1 MKILQLVIML
11 LAVLSGT
18 ARAMEY
24 TVESGDTRIGI
35 AKNLT
40 GKASNY
46 VAITRKDGKP
56 FGKYIYKKDVL
67 IIPDELL
74 KKSNSV
80 IGKSATP
87 SIVPEKAKKKA
98 VKKATQPKVQPKVHF
113 WNPGRN
119 PWKGSLEQGVKGL
132 NFSPQGEKVLIEKR
146 RADSDRLGVT
156 IYPDGRVI
164 DEKGREFRMTRMG
177 FGKGKFID
185 NPVPAWGKKNP
196 GHREAG
202 WLYESQGEFLMYPFK
217 CWNPTR
223 LEIVSVPSPVVTTF
237 IERSP
242 EKEASPITTY
252 EEETSPAP
260 RTPVTYVQS
269 KCDPEIEATVGAY
282 IYINAPG
289 KDWVSRGLGGY
300 AELMYWQNCNSA
312 DCSSEYWWG
321 VGGIASAYEYSSVNL
336 PSQGDGWRVAG
347 EGGIKRIWEEDAKN
361 RMWKVKAR
369 LGWEES
375 EWENPQT
382 NKSIEQIGP
391 VYGPYAEYVHELQRN
406 KLWFVSQNEAWFGF
420 NQKVSGPSEWNISPQ
435 SRTFLEALAGFDYR
449 IDPRWTLRAQ
459 TGLGYQGW
467 DSESF
472 LPWNLQAMYELGE
485 NHGRIAF
492 GPYGQFYFSGIDP
505 TIGAFVRYDSG
516 DLIRE
521 FYGDSRVKKY
531 KFNGKQLGE
540 SDASK

>member
-1 MKILQLVIML
+1 MKILRLVIML

-18 ARAMEY
+18 ASAMEY
-24 TVESGDTRIGI
+24 TVKSGDTLTGI

-40 GKASNY
+40 GKASNFK
-46 VAITRKDGKP
+46 AIARKDGKP
-56 FGKYIYKKDVL
+56 FDKYIYSGDILVVS
-67 IIPDELL
+67 DEL
-74 KKSNSV
+74 ST
-80 IGKSATP
+80 ATL
-87 SIVPEKAKKKA
+87 KAKKGVA
-98 VKKATQPKVQPKVHF
+98 KKAEQSKSHF
-113 WNPGRN
+113 WNPGSN
-119 PWKGSLEQGVKGL
+119 PWKGGFEQGIWGL
-132 NFSPQGEKVLIEKR
+132 HFSPEGEKALIEKH
-146 RADSDRLGVT
+146 RADSDRLGVV

-164 DEKGREFRMTRMG
+164 DDKGREFRMIRMG
-177 FGKGKFID
+177 YGKGKFID
-185 NPVPAWGKKNP
+185 NPVPTWGKKNP

-223 LEIVSVPSPVVTTF
+223 LELVSVPPVVAANVIIGEPSKEAPSVIIYESETMSPVEVPKTQ
-237 IERSP
+237 
-242 EKEASPITTY
+242 
-252 EEETSPAP
+252 
-260 RTPVTYVQS
+260 VTYVQG

-282 IYINAPG
+282 VYINAPG
-289 KDWVSRGLGGY
+289 RDWATRGYGGY
-300 AELMYWQNCNSA
+300 AELMYWQNCNSG

-321 VGGIASAYEYSSVNL
+321 VGGIASVYEYSSVNF
-336 PSQGDGWRVAG
+336 PSEGDGWRVAG
-347 EGGIKRIWEEDAKN
+347 EAGLKRLWEEDAKN

-375 EWENPQT
+375 EWENSQT
-382 NKSIEQIGP
+382 GKSVEQIGP

-420 NQKVSGPSEWNISPQ
+420 SQKVSGPSEWDISPQ
-435 SRTFLEALAGFDYR
+435 SRTFLEGLVGFDYR
-449 IDPRWTLRAQ
+449 IDPRWTLRVQ

-467 DSESF
+467 DGESF

-485 NHGRIAF
+485 NRGRVAY

-505 TIGAFVRYDSG
+505 TIGAFMRYDSG

-521 FYGDSRVKKY
+521 VYGDSRVKKY

-540 SDASK
+540 SNIKE